1 MLDLSYYLS
10 GLATVLALFILIVGV
25 RAYRR
30 SRIRIFAYLVAVF
43 ALFLVDST
51 LYTISGLVYFQVPVS
66 FADVFLL
73 TDVAVLLIFYFG
85 TVRGS

>member
-10 GLATVLALFILIVGV
+10 GLATVLALFILIVVV

-43 ALFLVDST
+43 ALFLVDLT
-51 LYTISGLVYFQVPVS
+51 LYTISGLVFFQIPVYFV
-66 FADVFLL
+66 DVFLL

>member
-30 SRIRIFAYLVAVF
+30 SRIRIFAYLVAGF
-43 ALFLVDST
+43 NSIHHLRACILPDTGILC
-51 LYTISGLVYFQVPVS
+51 
-66 FADVFLL
+66 
-73 TDVAVLLIFYFG
+73 
-85 TVRGS
+85 